1 MYWSECLIIIF
12 YLSSPVNFNFTF
24 TLIDMKK
31 MFLLTAVVSLMA
43 VTVVQAQKKPRPAPT
58 PKELKATVSL
68 DKANVLYVSVNNPVT
83 LTAGNA
89 VPDDIIASCKKG
101 RVDKDDNGNRTI
113 YCERPGLDTLEV
125 FAPDGTAGKFS
136 FKVKK
141 LPDPAARLNG
151 EFSSGSLTVDEL
163 RSCTEIS
170 TVYDNPM
177 FTSKCPVSGFNFT
190 YIPKKQEPVSIVS
203 TSAKFD
209 AKIAAQIV
217 KAKAGDYYMFS
228 NISSKCP
235 GDPTPRILAPIVIL
249 VK

>member
-1 MYWSECLIIIF
+1 MRKLF
-12 YLSSPVNFNFTF
+12 
-24 TLIDMKK
+24 
-31 MFLLTAVVSLMA
+31 FLTVVISLMA
-43 VTVVQAQKKPRPAPT
+43 VPVVHAQKKPKAAPA
-58 PKELKATVSL
+58 PKELKATVSM

-83 LTAGNA
+83 ITAGNA
-89 VPDDIIASCKKG
+89 VPDDIIATCKKG

-113 YCERPGLDTLEV
+113 FCEKPGLDTLEV
-125 FAPDGTAGKFS
+125 FAPDGTVGKFN
-136 FKVKK
+136 FKIKK
-141 LPDPAARLNG
+141 IPDPAARLNG
-151 EFSSGSLTVDEL
+151 EFSSGSLSVDEL

-177 FTSKCPVSGFNFT
+177 FTSKCPVNGFTFT

-203 TSAKFD
+203 TTAKFD
-209 AKIAAQIV
+209 AKVAAQIV
-217 KAKAGDYYMFS
+217 KAKTGDYYMFS